1 MFFKKKYTSNEV
13 ANYFLA
19 IDKGNISVKKLQIL
33 VYYSYALTLT
43 LLNESSDNLINKLF
57 EDDKFIAGVHGPK
70 IMKIYKKY
78 KSYGFSAIQDKPER
92 PIFSQKVED
101 ILDQVW
107 KEYGNYTG
115 VQLESII
122 QQEQPWINARVGF
135 SPIDKCTKVISD
147 KDIFDFYIQYAK

>member
-33 VYYSYALTLT
+33 VYYSYAWTLT

-57 EDDKFIAGVHGPK
+57 EDDKVIAGVHGPK

-78 KSYGFSAIQDKPER
+78 A
-92 PIFSQKVED
+92 
-101 ILDQVW
+101 W
-107 KEYGNYTG
+107 
-115 VQLESII
+115 
-122 QQEQPWINARVGF
+122 
-135 SPIDKCTKVISD
+135 C
-147 KDIFDFYIQYAK
+147 